1 MYLKDNM
8 EEIINKVEE
17 NMLAINTG
25 KEKINPTSR
34 YKSTKM
40 SYEWF
45 FKGQLNYHK
54 RSFEHLTSE

>member
-1 MYLKDNM
+1 M